1 MNKKLDTVIIGSGP
15 GGYVAAIR
23 AAQLGQK
30 VTVIEKGDIG
40 GTCLNV
46 GCIPSKALLHVAHN
60 LHKASGNKDLGIT
73 TREVSFDFSVAQRWK
88 NNRVVKKLRLG
99 VTGLLKK
106 NKVDIIHA
114 QASFK
119 NESTLILTSDSGEEE
134 VTFKHCIIAVGSS
147 PVVLPFLPK
156 SEHILDSTGLLNI
169 EALPKR
175 LAIVGAGYIGSEL
188 AQAFAM
194 MGSKI
199 TLIEGADRILPGFES
214 DISNL
219 VKKSFDKLDMTITE
233 NAKLLKIE
241 EQVNGIHLFI
251 EGHEEPIEVDKVMIS
266 VGRKA
271 NTAALCLDKVK
282 IKVTSQGLI
291 EINNQGQTNVPHIY
305 AIGDV
310 VAGFALA
317 HKASYEAKIVA
328 EAISGHSNVMD
339 YKAMPTVCYTTPEV
353 ATSGLTL
360 EEAKNQG
367 YNALASVF
375 PSVANSRTTANGGGE
390 GFMRLVFEEKTGLV
404 LGAQIVGEQAG
415 EMITV
420 ITTAIE
426 AGFTIEDLA
435 LTIFPHPSLSEV
447 IMDSAELAMGYPIHL

>member
-1 MNKKLDTVIIGSGP
+1 MNKVLETVIIGSGP

-46 GCIPSKALLHVAHN
+46 GCIPSKALLHIAHD

-73 TREVSFDFSVAQRWK
+73 TKEVNFDFETAQKWK

-106 NKVDIIHA
+106 NKVEVISA
-114 QASFK
+114 TATFK
-119 NESTLILTSDSGEEE
+119 NATTLLLTTESGVEEA
-134 VTFKHCIIAVGSS
+134 TFKHCIIAAGSS
-147 PVVLPFLPK
+147 PIVLPFLPK
-156 SEHILDSTGLLNI
+156 SQHILDSTGLLNI

-194 MGSKI
+194 MGSEI

-214 DISNL
+214 DISSL
-219 VKKSFDKLDMTITE
+219 VKKAFDGLGMKMHVS
-233 NAKLLKIE
+233 AKLSKVE
-241 EQVNGIHLFI
+241 EKPTGLHLFI
-251 EGHEEPIEVDKVMIS
+251 EGQSEPIEVDKLMVS

-271 NTAALCLDKVK
+271 NTSALGLDKAGISVSK
-282 IKVTSQGLI
+282 QGLI
-291 EINNQGQTNVPHIY
+291 EINEVGQTSVPNIY

-310 VAGFALA
+310 VAGLALA

-328 EAISGHSNVMD
+328 EVISGHKSAID
-339 YKAMPTVCYTTPEV
+339 YKAMPAVCYTTPEV

-360 EEAKNQG
+360 EEAKTQG
-367 YNALASVF
+367 YTAKATVF

-390 GFMRLVFEEKTGLV
+390 GFVRLVFEEKSGLV

-426 AGFTIEDLA
+426 TGLTIEDLA
-435 LTIFPHPSLSEV
+435 LIIFPHPSLSEA
-447 IMDSAELAMGYPIHL
+447 IMDNAELAMGYPIHL

>member
-1 MNKKLDTVIIGSGP
+1 MKTLDTVIIGSGP

-46 GCIPSKALLHVAHN
+46 GCIPSKALLHVAHE
-60 LHKASGNKDLGIT
+60 LKQAYGNKDLGIKT
-73 TREVSFDFSVAQRWK
+73 KEVEFDFASAQKWK

-106 NKVDIIHA
+106 NGVEVIQA
-114 QASFK
+114 VASFK
-119 NESTLILTSDSGEEE
+119 NASTLVLKTESGSEEIS
-134 VTFKHCIIAVGSS
+134 FKHCIIATGSS
-147 PVVLPFLPK
+147 PIVLPFLPK
-156 SEHILDSTGLLNI
+156 SNRIVDSTGLLNI
-169 EALPKR
+169 ESLPKR

-194 MGSKI
+194 MGSQV
-199 TLIEGADRILPGFES
+199 TLIEGTDRILPGFEA
-214 DISNL
+214 DISAL
-219 VKKSFDKLDMTITE
+219 VKKSFDALGMKMLTS
-233 NAKLLKIE
+233 AKLSKVE
-241 EQVNGIHLFI
+241 EKGDELHCFI
-251 EGHEEPIEVDKVMIS
+251 EGQSEACVVDTLMVS

-271 NTAALCLDKVK
+271 NTATLGLEQAGVKVAP
-282 IKVTSQGLI
+282 SGLI
-291 EINNQGQTNVPHIY
+291 EVNELGQTSVKNIY

-310 VAGFALA
+310 VAGLALA

-328 EAISGHSNVMD
+328 EVISGHASAID
-339 YKAMPTVCYTTPEV
+339 YKAMPAVCYTTPEV
-353 ATSGLTL
+353 ATTGLTL
-360 EEAKNQG
+360 EEAKKAG
-367 YNALASVF
+367 FSAKASTF
-375 PSVANSRTTANGGGE
+375 PMVANSRTTANGGGE
-390 GFMRLVFEEKTGLV
+390 GFVRIVFDEKTQLV

-426 AGFTIEDLA
+426 TSLTIEDIA
-435 LTIFPHPSLSEV
+435 LTIFPHPSLSEA
-447 IMDSAELAMGYPIHL
+447 IMDNAELAMGYPIHL

>member
-1 MNKKLDTVIIGSGP
+1 MNKVLDTVIIGSGP

-46 GCIPSKALLHVAHN
+46 GCIPSKALLHVAHD
-60 LHKASGNKDLGIT
+60 LHKASGNKDLGIST
-73 TREVSFDFSVAQRWK
+73 KEVSFDFTTAQKWK

-106 NKVDIIHA
+106 NKVEVISA
-114 QASFK
+114 TATFK
-119 NESTLILTSDSGEEE
+119 NATTLLLTTESGVEEA
-134 VTFKHCIIAVGSS
+134 TFKHCIIAAGSS
-147 PVVLPFLPK
+147 PIVLPFLPK
-156 SEHILDSTGLLNI
+156 SQHILDSTGLLNI
-169 EALPKR
+169 EELPKR

-194 MGSKI
+194 MGSEI

-214 DISNL
+214 DISSL
-219 VKKSFDKLDMTITE
+219 VKKSFDGLGMKMFVS
-233 NAKLLKIE
+233 AKLSKVE
-241 EQVNGIHLFI
+241 EKPTGLHLFI
-251 EGHEEPIEVDKVMIS
+251 EGQSEPIEVDKLMVS

-271 NTAALCLDKVK
+271 NTSALGLDKAGISVSK
-282 IKVTSQGLI
+282 QGLI
-291 EINNQGQTNVPHIY
+291 EINEVGQTSVPNIY

-310 VAGFALA
+310 VAGLALA

-328 EAISGHSNVMD
+328 EVISGHKSAID
-339 YKAMPTVCYTTPEV
+339 YKAMPAVCYTTPEV

-360 EEAKNQG
+360 EEAKAQG
-367 YNALASVF
+367 YTAKATVF
-375 PSVANSRTTANGGGE
+375 PSAANSRTTANGGGE
-390 GFMRLVFEEKTGLV
+390 GFVRLVFEEKSGLV

-426 AGFTIEDLA
+426 TGLTVEDLA
-435 LTIFPHPSLSEV
+435 LTIFPHPSLSEA
-447 IMDSAELAMGYPIHL
+447 IMDNAELAMGYPIHL